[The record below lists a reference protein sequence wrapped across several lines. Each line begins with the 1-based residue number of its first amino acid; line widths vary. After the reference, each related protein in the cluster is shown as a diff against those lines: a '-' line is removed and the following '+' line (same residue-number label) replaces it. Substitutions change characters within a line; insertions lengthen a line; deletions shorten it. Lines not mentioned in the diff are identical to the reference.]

1 MKKHLVRFFTLILAC
16 GALAFSTGCAEFA
29 EGLAGVAAGM
39 QQSQQQNGYGS
50 DYDHTARNTSAPGIK

>member
-1 MKKHLVRFFTLILAC
+1 MKKYLVRLLLLIAAI
-16 GALAFSTGCAEFA
+16 GTLAFSTGCAEFA

-50 DYDHTARNTSAPGIK
+50 DYEHTARNTSAAGIK